1 MSQTVQRAI
10 AILELVAERP
20 RTVAEIGERLV
31 VHRTTALRLLQT
43 LQDGGLVRRQPSGHY
58 GVGFRLTGLAHLAL
72 EQFDLA
78 SVARPH
84 LVALNASCSHTIHL
98 AALEATKI
106 VYVDKIE
113 PSNKV
118 RMHSQVGHPVC
129 LHTAGVSKAILAH
142 LAPERLHALLDGYQ
156 FTKYT
161 DTTIDSLEGFEASL
175 EQVRR
180 QGWATDNAELESYVN
195 CIAAPI
201 RDGAGQVIAA
211 VSVTAL
217 RAIADLGALQALLPQ
232 LLETTTGISKEL
244 GWKASAGSSPI
255 PSRDNR

>member
-10 AILELVAERP
+10 EILEMIAERP
-20 RTVAEIGERLV
+20 RTVTEVGERLG

-78 SVARPH
+78 SIARPH
-84 LVALNASCSHTIHL
+84 LVALNASSSHTVHL
-98 AALEATKI
+98 AALESTKI

-113 PSNKV
+113 PSNRV
-118 RMHSQVGHPVC
+118 RMNSQVGNPVC

-142 LAPERLHALLDGYQ
+142 VAPDRLHALLDGYR
-156 FTKYT
+156 FTRFT
-161 DTTIDSLEGFEASL
+161 ETTIDSLDGFHACLQE
-175 EQVRR
+175 VRR
-180 QGWATDNAELESYVN
+180 QGWATDNAEQESYVN

-201 RDGAGQVIAA
+201 RDGAGQVVGA

-217 RAIADLGALQALLPQ
+217 RAIADLDSLQALLPQ
-232 LLETTTGISKEL
+232 LLDTTAAISKEL
-244 GWKASAGSSPI
+244 GWKA
-255 PSRDNR
+255 